1 MYFVSSQK
9 VKGTY
14 LGLEISNP
22 SKTIEA
28 SLLSIE
34 ILKPVLLLYM
44 RACMHVSFPRS
55 PCIHWLISCFVIAAA
70 AAAFP
75 IVPFQSR
82 LTLLRAGGT
91 SVRGGGRVQGFLPL
105 LLRFLLFFVFSILF
119 IYSPHLSVSQ
129 SRQ

>member
-9 VKGTY
+9 VEETN

-28 SLLSIE
+28 PLLSIE

-44 RACMHVSFPRS
+44 RACMHVFFPRS

-70 AAAFP
+70 AAFP

-82 LTLLRAGGT
+82 LTLVGAGGT